1 MKLNRIFQILIL
13 FFLLFF
19 LINSA
24 YNYVLNNFL
33 IKTEIIQESLFLK
46 GYDTQGLI
54 FAKEKLI
61 KTDSDG
67 PIKFLVSEGQ
77 RVSKLYP
84 IAQRGGQNIVAPI
97 SGMVSFKY
105 DGLEEIGDPFESTTF
120 NFEEVKLNYSEIDST
135 GKNEFLRGDV
145 ILKIKDNL
153 EKPKL
158 YLELP
163 ITNFKEPLQV
173 GQILSVKFPEEDGT
187 LDVKIIK
194 LKGIGQNALI
204 NLEFLNLPE
213 SYSRI
218 QELKIVSEEI
228 KTFLIPKKAMSVLN
242 EKDGIYIVEKGII
255 NFKEINIIGEDG
267 DYFLADSLKTNT
279 EIVLTPKFVSDGKYI
294 R

>member
-120 NFEEVKLNYSEIDST
+120 NFEEVKLNYSEIDNT